1 MSGSLIPNAKQ
12 QFLDANGNPLA
23 GGFVYYYIPS
33 TTTFKNTYQNVALTI
48 LNTNPI
54 ILDSA
59 GECIAYGVG
68 SYRQIVTDVNG
79 NLIWDQPTLSLLTN
93 DASNVIYSQ
102 GGTGS
107 VSRTVLAKIQESVS
121 VKDFG
126 AVGDGV
132 TDDTAAIQ
140 AAINYVGTIGNG
152 LVTFPYS
159 VNGYVVGRPN
169 PSIQKGIALVPGV
182 SLQGNGSRL
191 ILKDN
196 CEFLNCSSTLGATA
210 QITANTNI
218 TDTVITVSST
228 TGFSVGNNIC
238 VQVGQ
243 AAYDAGE
250 PDYFFFATVS
260 AIGSGTITLDRPI
273 SYALNVGSVSN
284 INHKMIYKIDSFIQN
299 ISIDGFD
306 FYNPATGSANAESG
320 IYITFARNITIGNL
334 KGANVGAGIILTQYV
349 DNLIANS
356 LEVYTCATQGSA
368 SKGRVLG
375 IAESKNIV
383 INNVL
388 GRNCFGTPFVLEGNN
403 INLTID
409 TLMYD
414 NTIQSNSTSVVAFL
428 GQGNFNVRNIFLDG
442 WGMQVFNGS
451 QTFGNVIVNNI
462 TTSSSFGTTM
472 PNGAI
477 RLAADYV
484 TNSFNISGQQRY
496 RKKRASIT
504 KYLAISSTNQVTFPL
519 GTILKTSV
527 YVTSTTGITTVV
539 IANLNGNSVSNNM
552 VSSLVANQTI
562 SIPSSAYDSNIYY
575 DTTPNV
581 NTSLDC
587 RQAFIYTSGSLVE
600 PQSITFIID
609 YLEPITTYTT
619 TQADALLQYEF
630 DVRRFGNDVFLWRN
644 AALSLKTNAVF
655 LPLAAS
661 TPNAPPYQQ
670 GGIYFDTSI
679 NKMRIGGAAGWEVVT
694 ST

>member
-23 GGFVYYYIPS
+23 GGFVYYYIPG
-33 TTTFKNTYQNVALTI
+33 TTTFKNTYQNAALTI
-48 LNTNPI
+48 LNSNPI

-79 NLIWDQPTLSLLTN
+79 NTIWDQPTLSILTN
-93 DASNVIYSQ
+93 DASNVIYTQ

-140 AAINYVGTIGNG
+140 AAINYVGTLGNG

-159 VNGYVVGRPN
+159 ANGYVVGRPN
-169 PSIQKGIALVPGV
+169 PSIQKGIALVAGV

-191 ILKDN
+191 VLKDN
-196 CEFLNCSSTLGATA
+196 CEFFNCSSTLGVTA

-218 TDTVITVSST
+218 TDTVITVSTT
-228 TGFSVGNNIC
+228 TGFAVGNDIC

-250 PDYFFFATVS
+250 PDYFFFAKVS

-299 ISIDGFD
+299 IFIDGFD

-334 KGANVGAGIILTQYV
+334 KGGNVGAGLILTQYV

-375 IAESKNIV
+375 IAESKNIL

-403 INLTID
+403 LNLTID
-409 TLMYD
+409 SLMYD
-414 NTIQSNSTSVVAFL
+414 NTIQSNSTSVVNFL
-428 GQGNFNVRNIFLDG
+428 GQGNFNVRNLYLDG
-442 WGMQVFNGS
+442 WGMSVFNSSGA
-451 QTFGNVIVNNI
+451 FGNVIVNNI
-462 TTSSSFGTTM
+462 ISSASFSTTM
-472 PNGAI
+472 PSGSL
-477 RLAADYV
+477 RLAANYV
-484 TNSFNISGQQRY
+484 TNSFNLNGQQRY
-496 RKKRASIT
+496 KKRRTSVT
-504 KYLAISSTNQVTFPL
+504 KFLATNATNQVTFPL
-519 GTILKTSV
+519 GCIIQSSV
-527 YVTSTTGITTVV
+527 YVTSTTGITSVV
-539 IANLNGNSVSNNM
+539 IANLNNNSVSNDI
-552 VSSLVANQTI
+552 VSTLVANQTI
-562 SIPSSAYDSNIYY
+562 AIPTSVYDSTLNY
-575 DTTPNV
+575 DTTPNA

-600 PQSITFIID
+600 PQSITFVFD

-630 DVRRFGNDVFLWRN
+630 DVRRFGSDVFLWRN
-644 AALSLKTNAVF
+644 AALSLKTNAVI
-655 LPLAAS
+655 LPLQAS
-661 TPNAPPYQQ
+661 SAPTYQK
-670 GGIYFDTSI
+670 GAMYFDTTL
-679 NKMRIGGAAGWEVVT
+679 NKMRIGGASGWETIT